1 VTLEAQDAG
10 ANRASRVPAHARRLT
25 VTATTPTQGSPAADR
40 FYDARRGIYYTKPV
54 MRGWL
59 HLLWF
64 GASLVLST
72 VLLAHTP
79 GTARALSFGVYAVS
93 VGALFGVSAVYH
105 CGTWS
110 ESSRQLLQRLDH
122 VMIFFLIAGTA
133 TPVFILAAP
142 GLPGRIGLIA
152 LWVLTATAAAI
163 HLAWMDAPER
173 LVGGTFLALGWVA
186 ALALPAVWMHSG
198 PVAGGLMLGG
208 GLLYTVGALSYHRR
222 RPDPYPSVF
231 GYHEVFHVYVCAGAA
246 CQYLAIAAYL
256 R

>member
-1 VTLEAQDAG
+1 MTLEQQDPG
-10 ANRASRVPAHARRLT
+10 VIQASRADRMTRRPT
-25 VTATTPTQGSPAADR
+25 VTATTPTRASAAAGR

-64 GASLVLST
+64 GVSLVVST

-79 GTARALSFGVYAVS
+79 GTARVLSFGVYAVS
-93 VGALFGVSAVYH
+93 VGALFGISALYH

-110 ESSRQLLQRLDH
+110 EASRQRLQRLDH

-133 TPVFILAAP
+133 TPVFIVAAP
-142 GLPGRIGLIA
+142 GPLGRTGLVL
-152 LWVLTATAAAI
+152 LWVLTVAAATI

-186 ALALPAVWMHSG
+186 ALALPAVWLHSG

-246 CQYLAIAAYL
+246 CQYLAIAACT
-256 R
+256 

>member
-1 VTLEAQDAG
+1 VTLERQDPG
-10 ANRASRVPAHARRLT
+10 VIQASRAYRFTRRPT
-25 VTATTPTQGSPAADR
+25 VTATSPTPASTTADR

-64 GASLVLST
+64 GASLVVST
-72 VLLAHTP
+72 VLLTRTP
-79 GTARALSFGVYAVS
+79 GTARVLSFGVYAAS
-93 VGALFGVSAVYH
+93 VGALFGISALYH

-110 ESSRQLLQRLDH
+110 EASRKRLQRLDH

-133 TPVFILAAP
+133 TPVFIAAAP
-142 GLPGRIGLIA
+142 GPLGRTGLIL
-152 LWVLTATAAAI
+152 LWLLTAAAAAI

-186 ALALPAVWMHSG
+186 ALALPAVWIHSG
-198 PVAGGLMLGG
+198 PVAGALMLGG

>member
-1 VTLEAQDAG
+1 MTLERQDPG
-10 ANRASRVPAHARRLT
+10 VIQASRAYRFTRRPT
-25 VTATTPTQGSPAADR
+25 VTATTPTRASTAADR

-64 GASLVLST
+64 GASLVVST

-79 GTARALSFGVYAVS
+79 GTARVLSFGVYAAS
-93 VGALFGVSAVYH
+93 VGALFGISALYH

-110 ESSRQLLQRLDH
+110 EASRQRLQRLDH

-133 TPVFILAAP
+133 TPVFIVAAP
-142 GLPGRIGLIA
+142 GPLGRTGLIL
-152 LWVLTATAAAI
+152 LWLLTAVAAAI

-186 ALALPAVWMHSG
+186 ALALPAVWLHSG
-198 PVAGGLMLGG
+198 PVAGSLMLGG

>member
-1 VTLEAQDAG
+1 
-10 ANRASRVPAHARRLT
+10 
-25 VTATTPTQGSPAADR
+25 
-40 FYDARRGIYYTKPV
+40 
-54 MRGWL
+54 
-59 HLLWF
+59 
-64 GASLVLST
+64 
-72 VLLAHTP
+72 
-79 GTARALSFGVYAVS
+79 
-93 VGALFGVSAVYH
+93 
-105 CGTWS
+105 
-110 ESSRQLLQRLDH
+110 
-122 VMIFFLIAGTA
+122 MIFFLIAGTA
-133 TPVFILAAP
+133 TPVFIVAAP
-142 GLPGRIGLIA
+142 GTFGRVSLIV
-152 LWVLTATAAAI
+152 LWVLTAAAAGI

-186 ALALPAVWMHSG
+186 ALALPAVWIHSG